1 MVSLKSSRCPFCD
14 TLAIVTLRRFAHS
27 VYMRLLS
34 IDIIC
39 LIGNIISL
47 SILYTL
53 YLLFL
58 FPQQVGIFNYYRY
71 KYICYL
77 LHDRA
82 CYARRR
88 FHGLVH
94 TIQFHA
100 VQKTHG
106 KGTISAKAFILPT
119 IIIQLLY
126 WFIFNFRDPNFLFI
140 YLFTLYLYIYLYV
153 FFF

>member
-82 CYARRR
+82 CYAR
-88 FHGLVH
+88 HGSYLCSSGM
-94 TIQFHA
+94 
-100 VQKTHG
+100 VQ
-106 KGTISAKAFILPT
+106 SASKNRLQRWTMLTNVFTYLNI
-119 IIIQLLY
+119 
-126 WFIFNFRDPNFLFI
+126 FI
-140 YLFTLYLYIYLYV
+140 YFSLYLASLSIYLIWYRE
-153 FFF
+153 